1 MNRYLATVNIEQIE
15 ASKFTAINVYD
26 GETGNLIDQLIYE
39 FEGIDEIIEHLQEV
53 ADFYKQTDLE
63 VWTSNLEIFTEL
75 LKTVGLAAVIKHR
88 SDTIDTLY
96 AIRDHE
102 KILRDMYSIK
112 PIAKKPDAPKWRRG
126 LFLLFQNLTNKL
138 KGDFNYEI

>member
-1 MNRYLATVNIEQIE
+1 MNRYLSVVNIEQIE

-39 FEGIDEIIEHLQEV
+39 FEGLNEIVERLQEV
-53 ADFYKQTDLE
+53 AGFYKQTDLE
-63 VWTSNLEIFTEL
+63 VWTSNLEIFTEF
-75 LKTVGLAAVIKHR
+75 LKKVGLAAVIKHR

-96 AIRDHE
+96 AVRDHE

-112 PIAKKPDAPKWRRG
+112 PIIKKPDAPRWRRG
-126 LFLLFQNLTNKL
+126 LILLLQKLTNKL